1 MRGGEGFANSIGN
14 GLDKLADG
22 LGKFLEKRREEG
34 KLEVANGKAALATL
48 KASPSLQKSLNITP
62 EDAERMSHAE
72 RSAAVFGGL
81 AGMKQEEGFRAGQAQ
96 TAKILADALT
106 QKHEAAAAQ
115 GVGDW
120 ITAAGREQRPPK
132 LMFPDAP
139 GGLEFGNVTMPAHE
153 ANVPVTNERL
163 LATAPNNKNAFLG
176 DEGRRILIE
185 AMREKARMDGA
196 GGKAAM
202 FSPEQMGVP
211 RPVPGQPGKYFVPT
225 TSGSG
230 QIIEDSTQESSKDY
244 TSSDFKFGSDG
255 NPTHWRVGDSFVKW
269 NPKMQLVPGS
279 KRGTVRVIPPPSN
292 PFAAMFGGQ
301 PAADV
306 PEATPMTPTN
316 APTAAPLEDFKA
328 WLQKKKT
335 K

>member
-1 MRGGEGFANSIGN
+1 MRGGEGFARSIGS

-62 EDAERMSHAE
+62 EDAERMSPAE

-106 QKHEAAAAQ
+106 QRQEAEGNTAFDLAQAAASRPGTMEIPNTTLPGIFPDRTVGTRSQPTLQEAAQQILQTPGAARSRAGIQLLEAAAREREQQMGKNDPLDRMKAETEQ
-115 GVGDW
+115 LRVNTWRKKVEAEAEDDS
-120 ITAAGREQRPPK
+120 TAA
-132 LMFPDAP
+132 
-139 GGLEFGNVTMPAHE
+139 T
-153 ANVPVTNERL
+153 
-163 LATAPNNKNAFLG
+163 
-176 DEGRRILIE
+176 
-185 AMREKARMDGA
+185 
-196 GGKAAM
+196 
-202 FSPEQMGVP
+202 
-211 RPVPGQPGKYFVPT
+211 
-225 TSGSG
+225 
-230 QIIEDSTQESSKDY
+230 KDY
-244 TSSDFKFGSDG
+244 TSADFKFGTDG

-292 PFAAMFGGQ
+292 PMAALFGGQ
-301 PAADV
+301 PPADV
-306 PEATPMTPTN
+306 PESTPASATN
-316 APTAAPLEDFKA
+316 APTVAPMDDFKA
-328 WLQKKKT
+328 WLQKKK
-335 K
+335 